1 MSGPAASE
9 ARVGPV
15 SPIATE
21 APGAPARRWR
31 RSWYW
36 YDWANSAFV
45 TTTGTVLFGPYLTAV
60 ATEDACPGLAEDATC
75 GTDLRVLGV
84 PVDPGSVAAYTVT
97 VATIVSAILLV
108 FVGALADRSPRPA
121 RLLGGFAWTGALAA
135 ALMVLVTGSAWE
147 LGAILMIVAT
157 VALGASLVVY
167 DALLCRIA
175 HPDDRDAVSS
185 RGWALGYLGG
195 GLLLVANLALVSLTP
210 FGLSTGD
217 AVRLCLLSAGLWWA
231 AFTLIPVLGLRRVR
245 GLGRAAPGTGHG
257 IVRGSL
263 GQLRD
268 TFLDLRRYPQTM
280 SFLVA
285 YLFFNDGIQT
295 VIAAS
300 AIYAV
305 EEIGFAESQ
314 LMALILVVQFV
325 AFGGALLFGLIAA
338 RAGAKRTVL
347 GGIGLWTGVVVAAY
361 LLPNGRFLP
370 FVAPRCRHRARPRR
384 DPGPLPLALQPAR
397 PGRPGGRVLQPVP
410 GDGAR
415 DELVRDADLRPGPS
429 AHGFLPARDHRAHRL
444 LRRRRG
450 APRPGRRAP
459 RHPRGG
465 QRGARGRLTQCVIS
479 ITWRRIWVWHPRH

>member
-245 GLGRAAPGTGHG
+245 GLGRAAPGTGRG

-370 FVAPRCRHRARPRR
+370 FVALGVVIGLVLGGTQALSRSLYSQLVPADREAEYFSLYQAMERGTSWFGMLTFGLVHQLTGSYRLAIIALIVFFVVGGVLLARV
-384 DPGPLPLALQPAR
+384 D
-397 PGRPGGRVLQPVP
+397 V
-410 GDGAR
+410 
-415 DELVRDADLRPGPS
+415 
-429 AHGFLPARDHRAHRL
+429 
-444 LRRRRG
+444 RRG
-450 APRPGRRAP
+450 IREAGNEVPAV
-459 RHPRGG
+459 
-465 QRGARGRLTQCVIS
+465 A
-479 ITWRRIWVWHPRH
+479 

>member
-45 TTTGTVLFGPYLTAV
+45 TTTATVLFGPYLTAV

-231 AFTLIPVLGLRRVR
+231 AFTLIPVVGLRRVR
-245 GLGRAAPGTGHG
+245 GLGRAAPGTGRG

-268 TFLDLRRYPQTM
+268 TFIDLRRYPQTM

-370 FVAPRCRHRARPRR
+370 FVALGVVIGLVLGGTQALSRSLYSQLVPADREAEYFSLYQAMERGTSWFGMLTFGLVHQLTGSYRLAIIALIVFFVVGGVLLARV
-384 DPGPLPLALQPAR
+384 D
-397 PGRPGGRVLQPVP
+397 V
-410 GDGAR
+410 
-415 DELVRDADLRPGPS
+415 
-429 AHGFLPARDHRAHRL
+429 
-444 LRRRRG
+444 RRG
-450 APRPGRRAP
+450 IREAGNEVPAV
-459 RHPRGG
+459 
-465 QRGARGRLTQCVIS
+465 A
-479 ITWRRIWVWHPRH
+479 

>member
-1 MSGPAASE
+1 MSGPAAIE
-9 ARVGPV
+9 VRFGPV

-370 FVAPRCRHRARPRR
+370 FVALGVVIGLVLGGTQALSRSLYSQLVPADREAEYFSLYQAMERGTSWFGMLTFGLVHQLTGSYRLAIIALIVFFVVGGVLLARV
-384 DPGPLPLALQPAR
+384 D
-397 PGRPGGRVLQPVP
+397 V
-410 GDGAR
+410 
-415 DELVRDADLRPGPS
+415 
-429 AHGFLPARDHRAHRL
+429 
-444 LRRRRG
+444 RRG
-450 APRPGRRAP
+450 IREAGNEVPAV
-459 RHPRGG
+459 
-465 QRGARGRLTQCVIS
+465 A
-479 ITWRRIWVWHPRH
+479 

>member
-295 VIAAS
+295 VVAAS

-370 FVAPRCRHRARPRR
+370 FVALGVVIGLVLGGTQALSRSLYSQLVPADREAEYFSLYQAMERGTSWFGMLTFGLVHQLTGSYRLAIIALIVFFVVGGVLLARV
-384 DPGPLPLALQPAR
+384 D
-397 PGRPGGRVLQPVP
+397 V
-410 GDGAR
+410 
-415 DELVRDADLRPGPS
+415 
-429 AHGFLPARDHRAHRL
+429 
-444 LRRRRG
+444 RRG
-450 APRPGRRAP
+450 IREAGNEVPAV
-459 RHPRGG
+459 
-465 QRGARGRLTQCVIS
+465 A
-479 ITWRRIWVWHPRH
+479 

>member
-45 TTTGTVLFGPYLTAV
+45 TTTATVLFGPYLTAV

-231 AFTLIPVLGLRRVR
+231 AFTLIPVVGLRRVR

-370 FVAPRCRHRARPRR
+370 FVALGVVIGLVLGGTQALSRSLYSQLVPADREAEYFSLYQAMERGTSWFGMLTFGLVHQLTGSYRLAIIALIVFFVVGGVLLARV
-384 DPGPLPLALQPAR
+384 D
-397 PGRPGGRVLQPVP
+397 V
-410 GDGAR
+410 
-415 DELVRDADLRPGPS
+415 
-429 AHGFLPARDHRAHRL
+429 
-444 LRRRRG
+444 RRG
-450 APRPGRRAP
+450 IREAGNEVPAV
-459 RHPRGG
+459 
-465 QRGARGRLTQCVIS
+465 A
-479 ITWRRIWVWHPRH
+479 

>member
-185 RGWALGYLGG
+185 RGWALGYLSG

-370 FVAPRCRHRARPRR
+370 FVALGVVIGLVLGGTQALSRSLYSQLVPADREAEYFSLYQAMERGTSWFGMLTFGLVHQLTGSYRLAIIALIVFFVVGGVLLARV
-384 DPGPLPLALQPAR
+384 D
-397 PGRPGGRVLQPVP
+397 V
-410 GDGAR
+410 
-415 DELVRDADLRPGPS
+415 
-429 AHGFLPARDHRAHRL
+429 
-444 LRRRRG
+444 RRG
-450 APRPGRRAP
+450 IREAGNEVPAV
-459 RHPRGG
+459 
-465 QRGARGRLTQCVIS
+465 A
-479 ITWRRIWVWHPRH
+479 

>member
-370 FVAPRCRHRARPRR
+370 FVALGVVIGLVLGGTQALSRSLYSQLVPADREAEYFSLYQAMERGTSWFGMLTFGLVHQLTGSYRLAIIALIVFFVVGGVLLARV
-384 DPGPLPLALQPAR
+384 D
-397 PGRPGGRVLQPVP
+397 V
-410 GDGAR
+410 
-415 DELVRDADLRPGPS
+415 
-429 AHGFLPARDHRAHRL
+429 
-444 LRRRRG
+444 RRG
-450 APRPGRRAP
+450 IREAGNEVPAV
-459 RHPRGG
+459 
-465 QRGARGRLTQCVIS
+465 A
-479 ITWRRIWVWHPRH
+479 

>member
-1 MSGPAASE
+1 MSGPAAIE
-9 ARVGPV
+9 VRFGPV

-370 FVAPRCRHRARPRR
+370 FVALGVVIGLVLGGTQALSRSLYSQLVPADREAEYFSLYQAMERGTSWFGMLTFGLVHQLTGSYRLAIIALIVFFVVGGVLFARV
-384 DPGPLPLALQPAR
+384 D
-397 PGRPGGRVLQPVP
+397 V
-410 GDGAR
+410 
-415 DELVRDADLRPGPS
+415 
-429 AHGFLPARDHRAHRL
+429 
-444 LRRRRG
+444 RRG
-450 APRPGRRAP
+450 IREAGNEVPAV
-459 RHPRGG
+459 
-465 QRGARGRLTQCVIS
+465 A
-479 ITWRRIWVWHPRH
+479 

>member
-1 MSGPAASE
+1 M
-9 ARVGPV
+9 
-15 SPIATE
+15 
-21 APGAPARRWR
+21 
-31 RSWYW
+31 
-36 YDWANSAFV
+36 
-45 TTTGTVLFGPYLTAV
+45 LFGPYLTAV

-338 RAGAKRTVL
+338 RAGRS
-347 GGIGLWTGVVVAAY
+347 
-361 LLPNGRFLP
+361 GRSWAESGCGP
-370 FVAPRCRHRARPRR
+370 GSSSPPTCSPTAVSCRSSPSVSSSGSSSAGPRPS
-384 DPGPLPLALQPAR
+384 PAR
-397 PGRPGGRVLQPVP
+397 STASSSRPTGRPSTSACTRRWSAGRA
-410 GDGAR
+410 GSG
-415 DELVRDADLRPGPS
+415 
-429 AHGFLPARDHRAHRL
+429 
-444 LRRRRG
+444 
-450 APRPGRRAP
+450 
-459 RHPRGG
+459 
-465 QRGARGRLTQCVIS
+465 C
-479 ITWRRIWVWHPRH
+479 

>member
-1 MSGPAASE
+1 MSGPAAIE
-9 ARVGPV
+9 VRVGPV

-45 TTTGTVLFGPYLTAV
+45 TTTGTVLFGPYLTAA

-370 FVAPRCRHRARPRR
+370 FVALGVVIGLVLGGTQALSRSLYSQLVPADREAEYFSLYQAMERGTSWFGMLTFGLVHQLTGSYRLAIIALIVFFVVGGVLLARV
-384 DPGPLPLALQPAR
+384 D
-397 PGRPGGRVLQPVP
+397 V
-410 GDGAR
+410 
-415 DELVRDADLRPGPS
+415 
-429 AHGFLPARDHRAHRL
+429 
-444 LRRRRG
+444 RRG
-450 APRPGRRAP
+450 IREAGNEVPAV
-459 RHPRGG
+459 
-465 QRGARGRLTQCVIS
+465 A
-479 ITWRRIWVWHPRH
+479 

>member
-231 AFTLIPVLGLRRVR
+231 AFTLIPVVGLRRVR
-245 GLGRAAPGTGHG
+245 GLGRAAPGTGRG

-268 TFLDLRRYPQTM
+268 TFIDLRRYPQTM

-370 FVAPRCRHRARPRR
+370 FVALGVVIGLVLGGTQALSRSLYSQLVPADREAEYFSLYQAMERGTSWFGMLTFGLVHQLTGSYRLAIIALIVFFVVGGVLLARV
-384 DPGPLPLALQPAR
+384 D
-397 PGRPGGRVLQPVP
+397 V
-410 GDGAR
+410 
-415 DELVRDADLRPGPS
+415 
-429 AHGFLPARDHRAHRL
+429 
-444 LRRRRG
+444 RRG
-450 APRPGRRAP
+450 IREAGNEVPAV
-459 RHPRGG
+459 
-465 QRGARGRLTQCVIS
+465 A
-479 ITWRRIWVWHPRH
+479 

>member
-325 AFGGALLFGLIAA
+325 ALGGALLFGLIAA

-347 GGIGLWTGVVVAAY
+347 GGIGLWAGVVVAAY

-370 FVAPRCRHRARPRR
+370 FVALGVVIGLVLGGTQALSRSLYSQLVPADREAEYFSLYQAMERGTSWFGMLTFGLVHQLTGSYRLAIIALIVFFVVGGVLLARV
-384 DPGPLPLALQPAR
+384 D
-397 PGRPGGRVLQPVP
+397 V
-410 GDGAR
+410 
-415 DELVRDADLRPGPS
+415 
-429 AHGFLPARDHRAHRL
+429 
-444 LRRRRG
+444 RRG
-450 APRPGRRAP
+450 IREAGNEVPAV
-459 RHPRGG
+459 
-465 QRGARGRLTQCVIS
+465 A
-479 ITWRRIWVWHPRH
+479 

>member
-45 TTTGTVLFGPYLTAV
+45 TTTATVLFGPYLTAV

-370 FVAPRCRHRARPRR
+370 FVALGVVIGLVLGGTQALSRSLYSQLVPADREAEYFSLYQAMERGTSWFGMLTFGLVHQLTGSYRLAIIALIVFFVVGGVLLARV
-384 DPGPLPLALQPAR
+384 D
-397 PGRPGGRVLQPVP
+397 V
-410 GDGAR
+410 
-415 DELVRDADLRPGPS
+415 
-429 AHGFLPARDHRAHRL
+429 
-444 LRRRRG
+444 RRG
-450 APRPGRRAP
+450 IREAGNEVPAV
-459 RHPRGG
+459 
-465 QRGARGRLTQCVIS
+465 A
-479 ITWRRIWVWHPRH
+479 

>member
-231 AFTLIPVLGLRRVR
+231 AFTLIPVVGLRRVR
-245 GLGRAAPGTGHG
+245 GLGRAAPGTGRG

-268 TFLDLRRYPQTM
+268 TFIDLRRYPQTM
-280 SFLVA
+280 SFLAA

-370 FVAPRCRHRARPRR
+370 FVALGVVIGVVLGGTQALSRSLYSQLVPADREAEYFSLYQAMERGTSWFGMLTFGLVHQLTGSYRLAIIALIVFFVVGGVLLARV
-384 DPGPLPLALQPAR
+384 D
-397 PGRPGGRVLQPVP
+397 V
-410 GDGAR
+410 
-415 DELVRDADLRPGPS
+415 
-429 AHGFLPARDHRAHRL
+429 
-444 LRRRRG
+444 RRG
-450 APRPGRRAP
+450 IREAGNEVPAV
-459 RHPRGG
+459 
-465 QRGARGRLTQCVIS
+465 A
-479 ITWRRIWVWHPRH
+479 